1 MNAATTEAN
10 FFRRFLHRSVP
21 LYKAHLSIY
30 DRVPTWSRSCHV
42 YKSTLLWRIR
52 RRMVVLFGGKDRV
65 ESVISLIRV
74 STLTEQ
80 RLSAW
85 YQYLVTI
92 WRRDTYRIVEGKSIH
107 ARISTKESWSS
118 RLDHVED
125 EHSQAGFLTRLS
137 LQASTVC
144 FSNCQRKKT
153 FRFWDCEIHYSTK
166 SSKTRRKGCFLH
178 HFAAFF
184 SQKKLRFGWNTPQS
198 GEHLPRH
205 SVGLWVCTKVRCKS
219 TQAYVIYTALVP

>member
-125 EHSQAGFLTRLS
+125 EHSQACFLTRLS
-137 LQASTVC
+137 PQASTVC
-144 FSNCQRKKT
+144 FSNCQRERPFGSGIERSTTVQNRLKHAGKGVFYT
-153 FRFWDCEIHYSTK
+153 TLQRFSHRRNCVLAEIH
-166 SSKTRRKGCFLH
+166 H
-178 HFAAFF
+178 
-184 SQKKLRFGWNTPQS
+184 N
-198 GEHLPRH
+198 
-205 SVGLWVCTKVRCKS
+205 
-219 TQAYVIYTALVP
+219 LVNICLDTV